1 MSSYHFL
8 RHTHITSQVN
18 SLVLCQDGWRSRL
31 RHLTCHHMNL
41 PVLHCKQ
48 RFSIRVS
55 RDVYTQ
61 IPFKKKQLQ
70 LKAVHQPHSTDK
82 VLDSLCVI
90 FVLAS
95 PTSSIN
101 VVFPLLHKESRI
113 SRFFIWP
120 KNVFAFILIHYGRHF
135 QRIANPFEV
144 GKDSSQVLVLGATNT
159 PWDSMDGWPGDL
171 GFCEWWNHWC
181 LIFAFWN
188 LIRTHVVSQVYWYC
202 WWKKSCTSW
211 GW

>member
-18 SLVLCQDGWRSRL
+18 SLLLCQDGWRSRL

-48 RFSIRVS
+48 RFPIRVS
-55 RDVYTQ
+55 RDVY
-61 IPFKKKQLQ
+61 IHRSPSKGLLQ
-70 LKAVHQPHSTDK
+70 LNAVHQPRSTDK

-101 VVFPLLHKESRI
+101 VVFPLLHKETWIFHMAKMS
-113 SRFFIWP
+113 
-120 KNVFAFILIHYGRHF
+120 LIYF
-135 QRIANPFEV
+135 DPLW
-144 GKDSSQVLVLGATNT
+144 SSFPHELPIHLRSEKTVLKFWFLVLPTRLGTA
-159 PWDSMDGWPGDL
+159 WMGD
-171 GFCEWWNHWC
+171 FD
-181 LIFAFWN
+181 
-188 LIRTHVVSQVYWYC
+188 
-202 WWKKSCTSW
+202 
-211 GW
+211 